1 MRFICSSLAA
11 IALAAPVG
19 VAAQDSANTA
29 PPATQAPQ
37 QALPT
42 SADISDEEVSQFA
55 LAALIVQQI
64 AADEAIPQEEKQ
76 ATVQQAVEQ
85 IGVAPQRYNTLARAT
100 QNDPALAERV
110 NLAANAHIEAAQ
122 SSQ

>member
-19 VAAQDSANTA
+19 VAAQESATTA

>member
-1 MRFICSSLAA
+1 MRFICLSLAA

-19 VAAQDSANTA
+19 VAAQDSADTA
-29 PPATQAPQ
+29 PSATQAPQ
-37 QALPT
+37 QALPS

-110 NLAANAHIEAAQ
+110 NLAANAHIEVAQ